1 MKTERSLVDEV
12 LSLSLHPDHNRYG
25 RDSRDANMFKH
36 FVFCMTQAWNDALN
50 GKAATDFFRS
60 RFVQL
65 PVKSMLFKIGG
76 SFRDPCH

>member
-1 MKTERSLVDEV
+1 
-12 LSLSLHPDHNRYG
+12 
-25 RDSRDANMFKH
+25 
-36 FVFCMTQAWNDALN
+36 MTQAWNDALN